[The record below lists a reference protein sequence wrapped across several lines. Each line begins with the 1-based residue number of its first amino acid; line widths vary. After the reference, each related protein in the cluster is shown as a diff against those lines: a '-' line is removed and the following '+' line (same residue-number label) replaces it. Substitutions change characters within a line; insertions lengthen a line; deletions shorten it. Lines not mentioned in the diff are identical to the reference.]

1 MNSDSQEVLVF
12 TLKTQSFALPILAV
26 QEVRIYE
33 KPMPM
38 PQSKAWFKG
47 ILNLRGEIVP
57 VIDMAALLQLGSFE
71 KSGTSTIIV
80 TVHEGKPYGFAI
92 DEVNNVLAYTSE
104 ELRQVPSQT
113 NPDSA
118 TTGLISSESRTI
130 QLLSLP
136 YIINAL
142 ISQGNVSVAQECE
155 ATA

>member
-1 MNSDSQEVLVF
+1 MNLSPQEVLVF
-12 TLKTQSFALPILAV
+12 TLKSQAFALPILAV

-38 PQSKAWFKG
+38 PQSQAWFKG

-71 KSGTSTIIV
+71 KTGTSTIIV
-80 TVHEGKPYGFAI
+80 TMFNGKTFGFAI
-92 DEVNNVLAYTSE
+92 DEVNNVLAYNE
-104 ELRQVPSQT
+104 EDLRQVPSQT
-113 NPDSA
+113 NPNSA

-136 YIINAL
+136 YLVNSL
-142 ISQGNVSVAQECE
+142 ITPQKIE
-155 ATA
+155 ASGELAAAV